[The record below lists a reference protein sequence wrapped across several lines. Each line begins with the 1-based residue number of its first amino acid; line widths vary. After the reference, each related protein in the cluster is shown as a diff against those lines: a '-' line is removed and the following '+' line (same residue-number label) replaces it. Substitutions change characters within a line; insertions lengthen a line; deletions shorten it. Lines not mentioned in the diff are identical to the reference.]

1 MKQKHSFWKKSA
13 LLAALSIAIFTHAG
27 AAQAASEYTAKD
39 NDTFWSLSQK
49 FGVSL
54 EQLLKANPMVDPA
67 NVYKGLTIVIPT
79 TVMVANSK
87 QNAPQP
93 IAQEPKQAAQEAK
106 QEKSAKA
113 PSKPEQAEKMAKPAA
128 KKAAEPKKSSNA
140 EAAKKT
146 AKKAAKKK
154 SSQSTAAR
162 KQAKQNEITVGGKA
176 YDITDVVQAKAS
188 AYTADASENGWG
200 AVDYFG
206 NPLKLGTVAVDPSV
220 IPLGSKV
227 YITGYDHDGLPVGG
241 MMGVATDMGSAI
253 KGDRIDIFVPQSKE
267 AASNFGYQYVKVF
280 ILD

>member
-1 MKQKHSFWKKSA
+1 MKQSFWKKSA

-27 AAQAASEYTAKD
+27 AAQAASEYTATDK
-39 NDTFWSLSQK
+39 DTFWSLSQK

-54 EQLLKANPMVDPA
+54 EQLLKANPMIDPT

-79 TVMVANSK
+79 TVTVANSK
-87 QNAPQP
+87 QDAPQP
-93 IAQEPKQAAQEAK
+93 IAQESKQAEQAAK
-106 QEKSAKA
+106 LEKSAEEPVK
-113 PSKPEQAEKMAKPAA
+113 AEKSVKAA
-128 KKAAEPKKSSNA
+128 KKAAEPKKAPKA

-146 AKKAAKKK
+146 VKKAAKKK
-154 SSQSTAAR
+154 SSQSTAAKR
-162 KQAKQNEITVGGKA
+162 QAKQNEITVGGRA
-176 YDITDVVQAKAS
+176 YDVSDVVQVKAS
-188 AYTADASENGWG
+188 AYTAHPSENGWG

-220 IPLGSKV
+220 IPLGSKL

-267 AASNFGYQYVKVF
+267 AASDFGFQFVKVF